1 MFLCLWDFYW
11 FRKAVKSPFTP
22 WVCSSRTKA
31 GIHTCVLVSIGSCLF
46 VFVSASIDNDNSPSR
61 VAAQVVT
68 GIGFLGSGITPWGR
82 LKSDELIKDNNQIK
96 GLNTAATIWCCGAI
110 GCLCGCGLWLTGMC
124 CGVFISILNYTLR
137 DSLIKRVLGKF
148 ITEEPK
154 ENVI

>member
-1 MFLCLWDFYW
+1 MLTLFDIVIRLI
-11 FRKAVKSPFTP
+11 
-22 WVCSSRTKA
+22 SSFACGVFIGLERQINNRLA

-68 GIGFLGSGITPWGR
+68 GIGFLGSGII
-82 LKSDELIKDNNQIK
+82 IKDNNQIK
-96 GLNTAATIWCCGAI
+96 GINTAATIWCCGAI

-124 CGVFISILNYTLR
+124 CGMFVAILNYTLR
-137 DSLIKRVLGKF
+137 DTLIKRLLGKL

-154 ENVI
+154 ENAI

>member
-1 MFLCLWDFYW
+1 MLTLSDIVI
-11 FRKAVKSPFTP
+11 RLA
-22 WVCSSRTKA
+22 CSFACGIFIGLERQLNHRLA

-68 GIGFLGSGITPWGR
+68 GIGFLGSGII
-82 LKSDELIKDNNQIK
+82 IKDNNQIK

-124 CGVFISILNYTLR
+124 CGIFISILNYTLR
-137 DSLIKRVLGKF
+137 DSLIKRILGKF

-154 ENVI
+154 ENIV